1 MKKIKKVEFVFENC
15 ETIEIPV
22 GCLYVFSLEDI
33 KERISR
39 KAINLIAASRYTD
52 NCAICISKNANKE
65 YQPFGVEHFDKEFIF
80 DRIRKYNDI
89 TYFDITYDNGE
100 SETIYVD
107 YKSESE
113 DIGAKNLNMETYIND
128 DGHLFI
134 SICDGKSIY
143 DIFDTEDLAK
153 GSMHFFEKFEDKQ

>member
-15 ETIEIPV
+15 ESIEIPV
-22 GCLYVFSLEDI
+22 ESLFVFSLEDI

-39 KAINLIAASRYTD
+39 KGINLVAASRYTD
-52 NCAICISKNANKE
+52 GCAICISKNANKE

-89 TYFDITYDNGE
+89 TYFDITYDNDE

-107 YKSESE
+107 YNSESDAYPVIDAE
-113 DIGAKNLNMETYIND
+113 YYTVLQ
-128 DGHLFI
+128 
-134 SICDGKSIY
+134 S
-143 DIFDTEDLAK
+143 
-153 GSMHFFEKFEDKQ
+153 EDKYLEIEINKEQSLVVTFGYEWR

>member
-15 ETIEIPV
+15 EVIEIPV
-22 GCLYVFSLEDI
+22 NSLFIFSLEDI

-39 KAINLIAASRYTD
+39 KAINMVASTRYTES
-52 NCAICISKNANKE
+52 CAICISKNANKE
-65 YQPFGVEHFDKEFIF
+65 YQPFGVEHFDKDFIF
-80 DRIRKYNDI
+80 DRIRRFNDI

-100 SETIYVD
+100 SESIYVS

-134 SICDGKSIY
+134 TICEGKSIY
-143 DIFDTEDLAK
+143 DIFDIEDLAK